1 MPPTN
6 DHLLPSR
13 AVRQLR
19 RIRAFYATAS
29 SVWAAL
35 AVWEGWQHP
44 GSRPMWVSALLL
56 VVFTGLFSVTSLW
69 LSRHEAAVTAAAG
82 GPTRRGS
89 AEDHSRAGGRLNPGT
104 SPKGRG
110 SGTFAPAQRA
120 VSSQS

>member
-19 RIRAFYATAS
+19 RIRAFYATAA

-44 GSRPMWVSALLL
+44 GSRPMWVAALLL

-69 LSRHEAAVTAAAG
+69 LWRHRTAVTAAAG
-82 GPTRRGS
+82 APARRG
-89 AEDHSRAGGRLNPGT
+89 APRRI
-104 SPKGRG
+104 
-110 SGTFAPAQRA
+110 APARGA
-120 VSSQS
+120 A

>member
-1 MPPTN
+1 MPPTH

-19 RIRAFYATAS
+19 RIRAFYATAV

-35 AVWEGWQHP
+35 AAWEGWHHP

-69 LSRHEAAVTAAAG
+69 LWRHRTAVTAAAG
-82 GPTRRGS
+82 APARRG
-89 AEDHSRAGGRLNPGT
+89 APRRI
-104 SPKGRG
+104 
-110 SGTFAPAQRA
+110 APARGA
-120 VSSQS
+120 A